1 MSNTAEIARAMAT
14 TMENAAIPRYGK
26 KLRLPD
32 RSAISALLKELRRLF
47 FPAYF
52 GDPQLM
58 ALPAE
63 NYAALL
69 LERIETGMTAQIA
82 LALPDGETAQAA
94 QITES
99 IMAELPRIQQ
109 MLLTDIEA
117 TFDGDPAAA
126 NKEEIIFAYPG
137 LFAIFVYRIAHELYL
152 RQVPM
157 IPRMMTE
164 YAHSRTGIDIH
175 PGAQIGPWFFIDHG
189 TGIVIGE
196 TTVIGSH
203 VKLYQGVTLGALSPR
218 AGHASLPGKRHP
230 TVCDYV
236 TIYSG
241 ASILGGKT
249 VIGEHSVVGGNAFL
263 TDSVADNTRVVI
275 TAPETVFKNA

>member
-14 TMENAAIPRYGK
+14 TMENAAIPMYGK

-32 RSAISALLKELRRLF
+32 RSAIIALLKELRRLF

-82 LALPDGETAQAA
+82 LALPDGEAAQAA

-152 RQVPM
+152 RHVPM
-157 IPRMMTE
+157 IPRIMSE

>member
-1 MSNTAEIARAMAT
+1 MTNSTDIARAMAS
-14 TMENAAIPRYGK
+14 TMEHAAIPMYGK

-32 RSAISALLKELRRLF
+32 RSAIIALIKELRRLF

-69 LERIETGMTAQIA
+69 LERIETALTAQIA
-82 LALPDGETAQAA
+82 LALPEDETERASQIAQ
-94 QITES
+94 S
-99 IMAELPRIQQ
+99 IVAELPRIQQ
-109 MLLTDIEA
+109 VLLTDIEA